1 MKLCYNEVEKET
13 KMNLVEDK
21 RQPFVNIEG
30 LYEKINRVIPSER
43 LYVNEPMK
51 HHTSFKIGGPAALL
65 IDIASSHEIIAVM
78 EIIRQSKVK
87 FFIMGNGSNLLVDDQ
102 GYSGIVIRLSDYY
115 TNVTI
120 EAPRVI
126 AESGILLSTL
136 SKIIAKEA
144 FVGFEFASGIP
155 GTVGGAV
162 TMNAG
167 AYDGEMKDC
176 VEKVS
181 LLTEKGEILELSN
194 EEMKFGYRM
203 SDVKTKNHIVLETTF
218 KFDKGDIEIIKA
230 KTKDF
235 TEKRTSKQPLTL
247 PSAGSMFKRPP
258 GYYAGKLI
266 DDSGLRG
273 ARIGDA
279 QVSEKH
285 CGFVVNRGEA
295 TCKEVMDLI
304 KMVQKVVYDQYGVML
319 ETEVR
324 YLGG

>member
-1 MKLCYNEVEKET
+1 MQKIVDNRIAFK
-13 KMNLVEDK
+13 D
-21 RQPFVNIEG
+21 IEG
-30 LYEKINRVIPSER
+30 LYEKIENIIPGER
-43 LYVNEPMK
+43 LYLDEPMK
-51 HHTSFKIGGPAALL
+51 RHTSFKIGGPAALL
-65 IDIASSHEIIAVM
+65 VDVASSDELISVM
-78 EIIRQSKVK
+78 DIIRAADVK
-87 FFIMGNGSNLLVDDQ
+87 YFIMGNGSNLLVDDI
-102 GYSGIVIRLSDYY
+102 GYTGIVIRLSDYY

-120 EAPRVI
+120 EKPRVV

-144 FVGFEFASGIP
+144 FIGFEFASGIP

-176 VEKVS
+176 VEKVKV
-181 LLTEKGEILELSN
+181 LTENGEVLELTN
-194 EEMKFGYRM
+194 EEMNFGYRM
-203 SDVKTKNHIVLETTF
+203 SDVKLKHYIVLETTF
-218 KFDKGDIEIIKA
+218 KFDEGDIEIIKE
-230 KTKDF
+230 KTRDF
-235 TEKRTSKQPLTL
+235 TERRTSKQPLTL

-285 CGFVVNRGEA
+285 CGFVVNRGNA
-295 TCKEVMDLI
+295 TCQEVLDLI
-304 KMVQKVVYDQYGVML
+304 EMVQKVVMDNYGVML
-319 ETEVR
+319 ETEVK